1 MKLPIQERYQTI
13 YFLYKFHF
21 REDIYETSKFCGCSI
36 NTVKNVIF
44 RIEHPTPFIKKG
56 PEPIIKPHHEIFIEI
71 QTELDHYITNKQLSE
86 LLIQNFSDITHCSE
100 NTVSSARK
108 RLNIIYSPPHSAV
121 KMNDHSRKKR
131 VEWCKYHLENKTS
144 FENVIFSDES
154 WFDFDLNRQWLWR
167 KKKII
172 HQMYVEKSKHIHLG

>member
-1 MKLPIQERYQTI
+1 MPLFFLP
-13 YFLYKFHF
+13 KG
-21 REDIYETSKFCGCSI
+21 TSL
-36 NTVKNVIF
+36 
-44 RIEHPTPFIKKG
+44 
-56 PEPIIKPHHEIFIEI
+56 
-71 QTELDHYITNKQLSE
+71 ELDHYITNKQLAE

>member
-1 MKLPIQERYQTI
+1 M
-13 YFLYKFHF
+13 
-21 REDIYETSKFCGCSI
+21 
-36 NTVKNVIF
+36 
-44 RIEHPTPFIKKG
+44 
-56 PEPIIKPHHEIFIEI
+56 IIHE
-71 QTELDHYITNKQLSE
+71 
-86 LLIQNFSDITHCSE
+86 
-100 NTVSSARK
+100 
-108 RLNIIYSPPHSAV
+108 
-121 KMNDHSRKKR
+121 KKR